1 MYKQSKEIISKL
13 QREIQIVELA
23 DSIVEARVKEGIDRV
38 HTDIHAVISAVKNLQ
53 YLDDASIYCTLVS
66 HTDRI

>member
-38 HTDIHAVISAVKNLQ
+38 PTDIHAVISAFKNLQ

>member
-38 HTDIHAVISAVKNLQ
+38 PTDIHAVISAVKNLQ